1 MKSLIDILQK
11 SNEKFKNTIEKLN
24 DEKNI
29 FKKNI
34 DEL

>member
-11 SNEKFKNTIEKLN
+11 SNEKFENTIEKLN